1 MLTSGSVNEHQ
12 EKKSGGRV
20 VSAAMTGKRE
30 REKSGQ
36 KCNIFRQPAMS

>member
-1 MLTSGSVNEHQ
+1 MNTKK
-12 EKKSGGRV
+12 KKSGGRV